1 MMINEFSQD
10 IIQKIQHITG
20 TDPEQATKIMGF
32 YLPIIPMLVSAT
44 ASTFNVEVEV
54 SLDNR
59 LTEIENQQ
67 ERITKYLNHFIG
79 LLTRDDQL
87 ENSLKAIWDAIAQL
101 KTIELTKGTIKG
113 LKDGDELEFYTVTAT
128 GECGMS
134 GNILAR
140 LAGVNQSTISRLEKT
155 LMHKT
160 PSYYLQPY
168 TGQES
173 ILMRSKETMFTIN
186 SKNVGNLTLYKADYC
201 AAVITHYAMKDNKV
215 ALYNLANFCSLGI
228 TKWIQ
233 GITGWQ
239 PTTV

>member
-10 IIQKIQHITG
+10 IIQKIQQMTG

-44 ASTFNVEVEV
+44 ASTFNVEVEA

-87 ENSLKAIWDAIAQL
+87 ENSFKAIWDAIAQL
-101 KTIELTKGTIKG
+101 KAVELTRGTIKG
-113 LKDGDELEFYTVTAT
+113 LKDELEFYTVTAT

-134 GNILAR
+134 QSTLAK
-140 LAGVNQSTISRLEKT
+140 LAGVRQQSLSYLEKT
-155 LMHKT
+155 LTNKA
-160 PSYYLQPY
+160 PSCYLQPY
-168 TGQES
+168 TGQDFT
-173 ILMRSKETMFTIN
+173 LANSKENTFTIDG
-186 SKNVGNLTLYKADYC
+186 KNVGNLTLYKADYC

-215 ALYNLANFCSLGI
+215 ALHNLANFCSLGI
-228 TKWIQ
+228 TKWIH
-233 GITGWQ
+233 GITGWKAQ
-239 PTTV
+239 AQ

>member
-32 YLPIIPMLVSAT
+32 YLPIIPLLVSAT

-87 ENSLKAIWDAIAQL
+87 ENSFKAIWDAIAQL
-101 KTIELTKGTIKG
+101 KAVELTKGTKKV
-113 LKDGDELEFYTVTAT
+113 LDDEIQFYTVNAT
-128 GECGMS
+128 GESGMS
-134 GNILAR
+134 RNGLAK
-140 LAGVNQSTISRLEKT
+140 LAGVNPTTLSKLESTLVK
-155 LMHKT
+155 KA
-160 PSYYLQPY
+160 PSYYLKPY
-168 TGQES
+168 IGQDFRLVNS
-173 ILMRSKETMFTIN
+173 DSHTFTIDG
-186 SKNVGNLTLYKADYC
+186 KNLGNFTLYKADYC

-215 ALYNLANFCSLGI
+215 ALHNLANFCSLGI
-228 TKWIQ
+228 TKWIH
-233 GITGWQ
+233 GITGWKAQ
-239 PTTV
+239 AQ

>member
-1 MMINEFSQD
+1 MINEFSQD
-10 IIQKIQHITG
+10 IIQQIQQMTG

-44 ASTFNVEVEV
+44 ASTFNVEFEV

-67 ERITKYLNHFIG
+67 ERISKYLNHFIG

-87 ENSLKAIWDAIAQL
+87 ENSFKAIWDEIAQL
-101 KTIELTKGTIKG
+101 KAIELVKGTIKG
-113 LKDGDELEFYTVTAT
+113 LKDDELEFYTVTAT

-134 GNILAR
+134 QSTLAK
-140 LAGVNQSTISRLEKT
+140 LAGVSDVSLVKLRKT
-155 LMHKT
+155 LLTKT
-160 PSYYLQPY
+160 PSYYLKAY
-168 TGQES
+168 IGQDFTLLTS
-173 ILMRSKETMFTIN
+173 DQNILTIDG
-186 SKNVGNLTLYKADYC
+186 KNVGNLTLYKADYC
-201 AAVITHYAMKDNKV
+201 AAVITHYAMKENPT
-215 ALYNLANFCSLGI
+215 ALHNLANFCSLGI

-239 PTTV
+239 PQTMN

>member
-1 MMINEFSQD
+1 MINEFSQD
-10 IIQKIQHITG
+10 IIQKIQQMTG

-44 ASTFNVEVEV
+44 ASTFNVEVEA

-101 KTIELTKGTIKG
+101 KAVELVKGTKKG
-113 LKDGDELEFYTVTAT
+113 LKNEAELEFYTITAT

-134 GNILAR
+134 LSTLAK
-140 LAGVNQSTISRLEKT
+140 LAGVNKSTLSRLENT
-155 LMHKT
+155 LLQKA

-168 TGQES
+168 TE
-173 ILMRSKETMFTIN
+173 KDFTLLRGDQDVLTIDG
-186 SKNVGNLTLYKADYC
+186 KNVGNLTLYKADYC

-215 ALYNLANFCSLGI
+215 ALHNLANFCSLGI
-228 TKWIQ
+228 TKWIH
-233 GITGWQ
+233 GITGWKAQ
-239 PTTV
+239 AQ